1 MSFNRIVVLMFAI
14 VSILP
19 CAASGIKQKSDDT
32 IILPDEKINFTP
44 REFYISDVADDRQ
57 DRGPVA
63 SLITTGPNH
72 SYTTKTADMKDGAVA
87 GIKNYLARNLHRDL
101 SLRAVVLTIKEF
113 KLTETRAK
121 DGAISARLAVVFS
134 FALQLKYYTVH
145 LVDFTGGIRY
155 NRQDNQAVDLGGIL
169 KLGIDG
175 VLSDF
180 NNWINSN
187 AGSVVSLAKAVK
199 VRFTDYTEK
208 PEGDTIYYSVNR
220 PLTWDD
226 FKDRPRDNHFEAE
239 IFASIGYLER
249 TEVIKGVVYVNMLMK
264 VEVAK
269 SDCWVKG
276 GGKDDYILNHE
287 QRHFDI
293 EKIVGE
299 HFKQKIAAM
308 DLPVDNYD
316 GPINVE
322 YLETLR
328 EATRMQKQYDAETR
342 HGQEKQAQA
351 EWNEKID
358 KELRSLGLKK

>member
-1 MSFNRIVVLMFAI
+1 MF
-14 VSILP
+14 SIINILL
-19 CAASGIKQKSDDT
+19 CGASDIKQKSDRT
-32 IILPDEKINFTP
+32 IILRDEKINFSP
-44 REFYISDVADDRQ
+44 KEFYIADVTDDRK

-63 SLITTGPNH
+63 SLVNINPDH
-72 SYTTKTADMKDGAVA
+72 SVSIKQADLKDGAA
-87 GIKNYLARNLHRDL
+87 AAIKNYIARNLHRDTA
-101 SLRAVVLTIKEF
+101 LRPIVLALKEF
-113 KLTETRAK
+113 KLTETRLPN
-121 DGAISARLAVVFS
+121 GRVSGRLSVVFS

-155 NRQDNQAVDLGGIL
+155 DRPENQPRDSEGIL
-169 KLGIDG
+169 RRGIEG

-187 AGSVVSLAKAVK
+187 AETNVTLAKGVK

-226 FKDRPRDNHFEAE
+226 FKDRPRDTHFEAE
-239 IFASIGYLER
+239 IFASIGYIER
-249 TEVIKGVVYVNMLMK
+249 TEVIKGVIYVDMAIK
-264 VEVAK
+264 VDVAK

-299 HFKQKIAAM
+299 HFKQKISAM
-308 DLPVDNYD
+308 DLPVDNYN
-316 GPINVE
+316 GPINEE

-328 EATRMQKQYDAETR
+328 EATRMQKQYDAETH
-342 HGQEKQAQA
+342 HGENRQAQA

-358 KELRSLGLKK
+358 KELGALGFKK